1 MAKGSRRGGR
11 VRDKWRDKQWIIVK
25 APPAFEQVPLNYIPI
40 SDMNNAKGRVIE
52 NTLYDVLKQ
61 DPTQHQTKIFVQIDK
76 INSGIATTIF
86 KGHEYAKEFLRS
98 LIRRGSSMINYV
110 DEYTTADGYVFRVSA
125 TAFSQRRINS
135 SKQHEIRLTMDNV
148 LKERIPQLSLNE
160 FIKEVTMGN
169 MGSSLMDISKKI
181 AMIRHV
187 GIRKTK
193 LISSPIQKEGDLSGS
208 DAEGTVDDS
217 GLNDAEGTVD
227 DSGLNDAEGTV
238 DDSGLNDAEGTV
250 DDSGLNDAEDDGE
263 GIVDTTATATSTTNT
278 KDKSEN
284 I

>member
-11 VRDKWRDKQWIIVK
+11 VRDKWRDKQWVIVN

-40 SDMNNAKGRVIE
+40 SDVNTAKGRVIE

-76 INSGIATTIF
+76 INSGIASTIF

-110 DEYTTADGYVFRVSA
+110 HEYTTADGYVFRVSA

-135 SKQHEIRLTMDNV
+135 SKQHEIRLTMNNV
-148 LKERIPQLSLNE
+148 LAERIPQLSLNE
-160 FIKEVTMGN
+160 FVKEVTMGK
-169 MGSSLMDISKKI
+169 MGSDLMEIAKKI
-181 AMIRHV
+181 AVIRHV

-193 LISSPIQKEGDLSGS
+193 LISSPVQKDGDIPEDQNLSEVENESS
-208 DAEGTVDDS
+208 DNG
-217 GLNDAEGTVD
+217 
-227 DSGLNDAEGTV
+227 
-238 DDSGLNDAEGTV
+238 
-250 DDSGLNDAEDDGE
+250 
-263 GIVDTTATATSTTNT
+263 TATAGDAIDNDDIMEDEKEEQSVETAGTTSEKKEETT
-278 KDKSEN
+278 
-284 I
+284 